1 MSIQQ
6 LKELFGNQEAVLELV
21 QLEGGELALR
31 NAGSEKEPLVKIQ
44 FSDELKAILGEQ
56 TPIVAQHMIQAALFG
71 LLEKQVNE
79 WQAEVVDEQ
88 PKFLSKKS
96 VLLSTLFVCI
106 NDVWTDAQVRF
117 DLKYDGS
124 YS

>member
-21 QLEGGELALR
+21 QLLEGGELALR

-88 PKFLSKKS
+88 PKFLS
-96 VLLSTLFVCI
+96 
-106 NDVWTDAQVRF
+106 
-117 DLKYDGS
+117 
-124 YS
+124 

>member
-6 LKELFGNQEAVLELV
+6 LKELFGNQEAVL
-21 QLEGGELALR
+21 
-31 NAGSEKEPLVKIQ
+31 
-44 FSDELKAILGEQ
+44 ELKAILGEQ

-88 PKFLSKKS
+88 PKFLS
-96 VLLSTLFVCI
+96 
-106 NDVWTDAQVRF
+106 
-117 DLKYDGS
+117 
-124 YS
+124 

>member
-6 LKELFGNQEAVLELV
+6 LKELFGNQEAVLELF

-88 PKFLSKKS
+88 PKFLS
-96 VLLSTLFVCI
+96 
-106 NDVWTDAQVRF
+106 
-117 DLKYDGS
+117 
-124 YS
+124 

>member
-88 PKFLSKKS
+88 PKFLLKS